1 MEWHTTVKISNAGF
15 NIKHTDPILA
25 LGSCFSQEIGDCL
38 EDAKFTICINPFGT
52 LYHPEAIARVLDY
65 GLGRQVWQPEF
76 ATMQQDVWYSWHHHG
91 KVSDISEE
99 GLQHQIESIH
109 ANLTLFLKS
118 TKVIMITPGTAWAY
132 RLKSSNEVVANCH
145 KAPSQI
151 FEKSM
156 MRPEEIS
163 DCFHR
168 MISHVREQYPDIVFV
183 FTVSP
188 VRHLRDGFHENQLS
202 KSALLLGIQDV
213 MEKNEQVF
221 YFPSYEIMLD
231 ELRDYRFYAS
241 DKIHPSEEAVEYIW
255 KRFRS
260 WCMDESTETLIQEI
274 KSVLS
279 QLGHKAFHADTP
291 QHQLFKER
299 LRNQLDKLMSEYPEM
314 DWERE
319 KEELNEMQ

>member
-1 MEWHTTVKISNAGF
+1 MEWHTIVKISNAGF

-38 EDAKFTICINPFGT
+38 EVAKFTISINPFGT

-65 GLGRQVWQPEF
+65 GLGRQEWQPEF
-76 ATMQQDVWYSWHHHG
+76 ATLQQDVWYSWHHHG
-91 KVSDISEE
+91 KVSSLSEE
-99 GLQHQIESIH
+99 GLQGQIEKIH
-109 ANLTLFLKS
+109 SDLFAYLKK
-118 TKVIMITPGTAWAY
+118 TRIIMITPGTAWGY

-156 MRPEEIS
+156 LTPGEIS
-163 DCFHR
+163 NCFHN
-168 MISHVREQYPDIVFV
+168 MISRVREQYPEIVFV

-202 KSALLLGIQDV
+202 KSALLLGIQEV
-213 MEKNEQVF
+213 IEKNEQVF

-231 ELRDYRFYAS
+231 ELRDYRFYTP
-241 DKIHPSEEAVEYIW
+241 DKIHPSQEAVEYIW

-260 WCMDESTETLIQEI
+260 WCMDDSTEALVQDINSLQAQ
-274 KSVLS
+274 LS
-279 QLGHKAFHADTP
+279 HKAFHADTP
-291 QHQLFKER
+291 QHKLFKER
-299 LRNQLDKLMSEYPEM
+299 LRNQLDKLMSEYPEV
-314 DWERE
+314 DWG
-319 KEELNEMQ
+319 KEIK